1 MYERENLMNP
11 ISRSGWTVGSRVP
24 SWTWQTRLTNK
35 QQLLDLD
42 ASEREMWAS
51 VHAECVRKAFLM
63 AGALLK
69 VLIIQ
74 KFTRICSVIQ
84 LFHHIRNAARY
95 RGGADGKSKSW
106 FVTKTHCHMTPEI
119 SDVCTRSG
127 DGFSGHFSLSVV
139 SNPLSNTVTIHLEG
153 GHTHTHALSLLH

>member
-84 LFHHIRNAARY
+84 LFQHIRNAARY
-95 RGGADGKSKSW
+95 REEEQMGRASLFQDTNG
-106 FVTKTHCHMTPEI
+106 FVIKTH
-119 SDVCTRSG
+119 
-127 DGFSGHFSLSVV
+127 
-139 SNPLSNTVTIHLEG
+139 TVTWQRAAGKQSSWHQRYQMCRAQGQVMGLWSQSAIFPQI
-153 GHTHTHALSLLH
+153 LLQSI